1 MAQPYRCGD
10 GAAVVT
16 KGGFFASHGK
26 WLKPA
31 AFAAALTALYAMSR
45 HMGLTECFA
54 DSGYIDGF
62 RAYAAEHYLS
72 AALIYVAA
80 TTAGCVLLALPG
92 VCFAIVSGVL
102 FGPVMGTLL
111 CLVSATFGAVL
122 SFLAGRFFLKDSVKP
137 MLEKSPALK
146 RFLFDN
152 ADGSA
157 LVLLMVTRLL
167 PVFPYNLQNFAYG
180 ITDVGL
186 LPYTIY
192 TFVFMFPG
200 VALFTVGAA
209 GLSDAENRAGL
220 MCAAAVFAVMLAL
233 IGVFLY
239 KRYLKRGRAA

>member
-1 MAQPYRCGD
+1 M
-10 GAAVVT
+10 T

-167 PVFPYNLQNFAYG
+167 PVFH
-180 ITDVGL
+180 
-186 LPYTIY
+186 LP
-192 TFVFMFPG
+192 
-200 VALFTVGAA
+200 
-209 GLSDAENRAGL
+209 
-220 MCAAAVFAVMLAL
+220 
-233 IGVFLY
+233 
-239 KRYLKRGRAA
+239 

>member
-1 MAQPYRCGD
+1 
-10 GAAVVT
+10 
-16 KGGFFASHGK
+16 
-26 WLKPA
+26 
-31 AFAAALTALYAMSR
+31 
-45 HMGLTECFA
+45 
-54 DSGYIDGF
+54 
-62 RAYAAEHYLS
+62 
-72 AALIYVAA
+72 
-80 TTAGCVLLALPG
+80 
-92 VCFAIVSGVL
+92 
-102 FGPVMGTLL
+102 
-111 CLVSATFGAVL
+111 
-122 SFLAGRFFLKDSVKP
+122 

-200 VALFTVGAA
+200 VALFTVGAPDFPTRRT
-209 GLSDAENRAGL
+209 GPDL
-220 MCAAAVFAVMLAL
+220 CARRRFSAVMLAL